1 MLMDIYGFQKG
12 GTEEPTDRAAV
23 EMQTER
29 VDSWTRVG
37 RGREGEGEMSGQSSM
52 EPYTPQY
59 VKQPMEI
66 CCMTQGTQTRTL

>member
-1 MLMDIYGFQKG
+1 MDSRKVVLRNLLTGQQW
-12 GTEEPTDRAAV
+12 RCR
-23 EMQTER
+23 QR
-29 VDSWTRVG
+29 VDSCTRVG